1 MEIWFARCALSCN
14 WRSYRYPNCFVYEP
28 QGCDLETSSAAE
40 QRGGYSTF
48 HFTAKA
54 SAPMKRNILIF
65 IVLGLIFVAGILGY
79 GALTAEHMHSTVVV
93 NDQGNVATHH

>member
-1 MEIWFARCALSCN
+1 
-14 WRSYRYPNCFVYEP
+14 
-28 QGCDLETSSAAE
+28 
-40 QRGGYSTF
+40 
-48 HFTAKA
+48 
-54 SAPMKRNILIF
+54 MKRNILIF